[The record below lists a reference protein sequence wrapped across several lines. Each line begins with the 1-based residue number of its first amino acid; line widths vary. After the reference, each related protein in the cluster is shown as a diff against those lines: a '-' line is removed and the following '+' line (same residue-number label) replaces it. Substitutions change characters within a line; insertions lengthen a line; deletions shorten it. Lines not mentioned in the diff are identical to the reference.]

1 MPSSWAHGA
10 RKWQHYHAN
19 ELQKQAWLAVLPAL
33 GLLVVSAGAQTKP
46 TAKFHLQEA
55 SIADIQ
61 RVILAKQITSR
72 DIVELY
78 AAPAGRLKR
87 SPAPWR
93 QVGPYRDQ
101 L

>member
-72 DIVELY
+72 VSSSCTPPL
-78 AAPAGRLKR
+78 
-87 SPAPWR
+87 
-93 QVGPYRDQ
+93 RDA
-101 L
+101 